1 MILAVGALN
10 KLIHA
15 GSVESYW
22 VSSYDT
28 LSKIFQA

>member
-22 VSSYDT
+22 VSSYDKY
-28 LSKIFQA
+28 LK